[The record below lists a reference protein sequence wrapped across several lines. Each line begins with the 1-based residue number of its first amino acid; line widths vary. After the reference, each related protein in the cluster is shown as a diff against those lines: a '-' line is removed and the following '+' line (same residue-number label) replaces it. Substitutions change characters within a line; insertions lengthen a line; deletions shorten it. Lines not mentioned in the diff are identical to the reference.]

1 MKYSSILNFNNMKEP
16 TKELMT
22 IEELNEY
29 YLSLTGKEKEEF
41 EEKIAKSDLF
51 GIEDDMKIEGLE
63 F

>member
-1 MKYSSILNFNNMKEP
+1 MEEP
-16 TKELMT
+16 TKGLMT

-29 YLSLTGKEKEEF
+29 YLSLTGKERTEF
-41 EEKIAKSDLF
+41 EEKLAQLYDSF